1 MSSAGHNHRV
11 RTLVL
16 ALIVLAVGCAS
27 APRARVAA
35 AVERGDLDAALVAY
49 ERFRS
54 SEGADHDLLARMA
67 TLLLEREA
75 RSEDPAVRRA
85 AIQQLALAGTAGMP
99 ALVRLADA
107 EGVTPARL
115 EALETLARRNHEPAR
130 LALRSLADSEDPEIL
145 AASVLGMDPAL
156 DRDLLLSLAGS
167 PHARVRKQALDAL
180 GALTGDPDV
189 ARLLAEAA
197 RVDPDPTVRAAAVR
211 GLGRAGESPVAILSE
226 RLSDPDAGVR
236 LAAVAALAS
245 DARGREAL
253 APMLEIGPAAAGI
266 EAARVLL
273 NAPDTSAALEAR
285 ARAFLLE
292 ALAAD
297 DPALRAQAG
306 VAFASLPAD
315 REPPLDA
322 LRAALSGEADPNVRL
337 AFARALWRHDRA
349 AAREALSALL
359 HADAMPRVQAA
370 ALLASEGDREARAVL
385 AEVLGGDGAPILRRT
400 AARALARDAMDPDA
414 ARRALSDEDALV
426 RVYAAGGILAA
437 AVAS

>member
-1 MSSAGHNHRV
+1 MV
-11 RTLVL
+11 RGLL
-16 ALIVLAVGCAS
+16 LLWIFLIGCAS

-35 AVERGDLDAALVAY
+35 AVERGDLDEALAAY

-75 RSEDPAVRRA
+75 RSEDAAVRRA
-85 AIQQLALAGTAGMP
+85 AIQQLGLAGTAGTP
-99 ALVRLADA
+99 VLLRLADA

-115 EALETLARRNHEPAR
+115 EALEALARRHHEPAR
-130 LALRSLADSEDPEIL
+130 LALRSLADSDDPAVL

-156 DRDLLLSLAGS
+156 DRDLLLSLASS
-167 PHARVRKQALDAL
+167 PHARVRKHALDAL
-180 GALTGDPDV
+180 AAASDPDV
-189 ARLLAEAA
+189 TRLLAEVA
-197 RVDPDPTVRAAAVR
+197 RVDADPTVRAAAVR
-211 GLGRAGESPVAILSE
+211 GLGRAGESSVEILRE
-226 RLSDPDAGVR
+226 RLSDPEAGVR

-253 APMLEIGPAAAGI
+253 APMLEITPDSAGL

-273 NAPDTSAALEAR
+273 SAAETSAALAAR

-292 ALAAD
+292 ALAMGSA
-297 DPALRAQAG
+297 ALRSQAG
-306 VAFASLPAD
+306 VAFASLPRD

-322 LRAALSGEADPNVRL
+322 LRAALRREADADVRL
-337 AFARALWRHDRA
+337 AFARALWHHDRA
-349 AAREALSALL
+349 AARDALSALL

-370 ALLASEGDREARAVL
+370 ALLAAEGDREARAVL
-385 AEVLGGDGAPILRRT
+385 AEVLGGDGPSILRRT

-414 ARRALSDEDALV
+414 ARRALSDADPLV

-437 AVAS
+437 AVAG

>member
-11 RTLVL
+11 RTLAL
-16 ALIVLAVGCAS
+16 PLIVLAVGCAS

-99 ALVRLADA
+99 VLVRLADA

-130 LALRSLADSEDPEIL
+130 LALRSLADSDDPEIL

-180 GALTGDPDV
+180 ALTHDPDV

-197 RVDPDPTVRAAAVR
+197 RVDADATVRAAAVR
-211 GLGRAGESPVAILSE
+211 GLGRAGESAVAILRE

-245 DARGREAL
+245 DARGRQAL
-253 APMLEIGPAAAGI
+253 APMLEIAPAAAGI

-273 NAPDTSAALEAR
+273 NAPDTSAALTAR
-285 ARAFLLE
+285 GRAFLLE
-292 ALAAD
+292 ALAMD

-306 VAFASLPAD
+306 VAFASLPLD
-315 REPPLDA
+315 REPPLEA
-322 LRAALSGEADPNVRL
+322 LRAALAGEADPDVRL

-370 ALLASEGDREARAVL
+370 ALLASEGDRDARAVL
-385 AEVLGGDGAPILRRT
+385 AEVLGGDGASILRRT

-426 RVYAAGGILAA
+426 RIYGAGGILAA